1 MPREGRRHN
10 ARPVWIE
17 LFSIEVDRRLESPLK
32 APQLPSRYSETIRA
46 VPSPSILVLPMK
58 LKIRRINRFFNILL
72 GALAMMVVALTSAFI
87 TMRLAIHGR
96 EVKVPNLTGL
106 TLSDASKQTRALGLR
121 LNLENRFYSPN
132 TPSGHV
138 LAQSPAPGATVRRQ
152 WAVRV
157 TESLGAQQVAIPDVR
172 AQSERTASIN
182 IRRLGLELGVV
193 AHVAAP
199 GDPGIVIAQ
208 TPSPNAAGVDRP
220 RVSLLLSE
228 PEEAESPEAFVM
240 PSLTG
245 LTLAGAA
252 ARAAAAGLHI
262 VSAEDLN
269 LPAPT
274 SATPSTTENPPT
286 ATPAAP
292 IKQASSVGTVV
303 AQTPLAGHRVVKGDP
318 VHITLTN

>member
-1 MPREGRRHN
+1 ML
-10 ARPVWIE
+10 I
-17 LFSIEVDRRLESPLK
+17 
-32 APQLPSRYSETIRA
+32 
-46 VPSPSILVLPMK
+46 
-58 LKIRRINRFFNILL
+58 
-72 GALAMMVVALTSAFI
+72 VALLSAFI

-106 TLSDASKQTRALGLR
+106 TLADASKQTRSVGLR
-121 LNLENRFYSPN
+121 LTLENRFYSPT
-132 TPSGHV
+132 TPPGSI
-138 LAQSPAPGATVRRQ
+138 LAQSPVPGATVRRQ

-157 TESLGAQQVAIPDVR
+157 TESLGAQQVAIPDLLG
-172 AQSERTASIN
+172 QSERTASIN
-182 IRRLGLELGVV
+182 IRRLGLELGAV

-199 GDPGIVIAQ
+199 GEPGIVIAQ
-208 TPSPNAAGVDRP
+208 TPNPNAPGVDRP

-228 PEEAESPEAFVM
+228 PEEAESPQAVVM

-269 LPAPT
+269 LST
-274 SATPSTTENPPT
+274 TTPSTPATPPT
-286 ATPAAP
+286 ASAPASTPPGPPATTAAP
-292 IKQASSVGTVV
+292 STPVSQSPGTVV
-303 AQTPLAGHRVVKGDP
+303 AQSPAAGHRVVKGDP